1 MGETQTPAYR
11 ADVDGLR
18 AVAVLAVVAFHAY
31 PKSVRGGFVGV
42 DVFFVISGFL
52 ISGLILS
59 GLGSGSFSFLEF
71 YARRVRRLFP
81 ALIAVLLTVL
91 AVGYVTMLPGEYASL
106 GEHTLAAAAFVGNIL
121 NYSEA
126 GYFDLPAVKKPLLH
140 LWSLGVEEQFYF
152 LFPAILVG
160 IWRLKSARLLLAALG
175 AASFVLN
182 IAVVH
187 RYPSF
192 SFYLP
197 LTRLWEFIAGAM
209 LAWGLSTIP
218 LSWSVADQDHRMQD
232 AASVA
237 GILFILGGVLLA
249 RQAAFPG
256 WMATLPVAGTIL
268 AIWAGPNAWLNRNF
282 LSRRWLV
289 FIGLISYP
297 LYLWH
302 WPLLVLMR
310 HELHLARGSAIRG
323 IITEVVIATSFFW
336 HGRHTVLLRPLFGLG
351 AHLKRVGAHRLP

>member
-1 MGETQTPAYR
+1 M
-11 ADVDGLR
+11 
-18 AVAVLAVVAFHAY
+18 
-31 PKSVRGGFVGV
+31 
-42 DVFFVISGFL
+42 
-52 ISGLILS
+52 
-59 GLGSGSFSFLEF
+59 
-71 YARRVRRLFP
+71 
-81 ALIAVLLTVL
+81 
-91 AVGYVTMLPGEYASL
+91 
-106 GEHTLAAAAFVGNIL
+106 

-152 LFPAILVG
+152 LFPAILIG

-175 AASFVLN
+175 GASFVLN

-218 LSWSVADQDHRMQD
+218 LSWSVADEDHRMRD

-256 WMATLPVAGTIL
+256 WMATLPVAGTVL

-282 LSRRWLV
+282 LSRPWLV

-310 HELHLARGSAIRG
+310 HELHLASGSAIRG
-323 IITEVVIATSFFW
+323 IITEVVIATSF
-336 HGRHTVLLRPLFGLG
+336 LLAWATYRLIETPIGLG